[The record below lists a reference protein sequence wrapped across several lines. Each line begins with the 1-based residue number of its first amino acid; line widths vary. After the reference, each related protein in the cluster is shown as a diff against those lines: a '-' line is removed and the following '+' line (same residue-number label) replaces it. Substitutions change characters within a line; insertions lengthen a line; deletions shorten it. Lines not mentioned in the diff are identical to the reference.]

1 MLVHLFKMNK
11 SLKYS
16 LNERHL
22 SGKVICIRHNISGWM
37 TQGCLFMAFGLIPLL
52 APISLFLQLLSPY
65 YTFVVLLGTFIFSSL
80 QFAAIILLLEVP
92 SYFISWNIQVSMIF
106 LYISQSK
113 CYGADHF
120 LRFELNC
127 RNNKKCYAKKTV
139 VSDCFNNFSVFS
151 QTCTSYRNT
160 ALSSC
165 SSFTLSSISF
175 LHDYRIYS
183 HFGAHHLFVLQVS
196 PK

>member
-1 MLVHLFKMNK
+1 
-11 SLKYS
+11 
-16 LNERHL
+16 
-22 SGKVICIRHNISGWM
+22 M
-37 TQGCLFMAFGLIPLL
+37 TQGCHWHFGPIPLL
-52 APISLFLQLLSPY
+52 HPFPFFFSCYQLITLLSCCWVCLY
-65 YTFVVLLGTFIFSSL
+65 FSSFL
-80 QFAAIILLLEVP
+80 FAAIILLLEVP

>member
-1 MLVHLFKMNK
+1 
-11 SLKYS
+11 
-16 LNERHL
+16 
-22 SGKVICIRHNISGWM
+22 
-37 TQGCLFMAFGLIPLL
+37 MAFGSISLPLPQPPPCPL
-52 APISLFLQLLSPY
+52 RSISLFLQLLTGY
-65 YTFVVLLGTFIFSSL
+65 YASVVLRCWVYLSFSSFL
-80 QFAAIILLLEVP
+80 LAAIILLLEVP